1 MSDNVFVWYNK
12 LKSVKGGVL
21 MSPKNDTK
29 VLIGG
34 NVYTL
39 SGDESE
45 EYIQRIALYI
55 NNKMKEV
62 NFSEN
67 GKQLNTRL
75 LSVLLAINIADDLFK
90 AKDKVL
96 ELDNI
101 IKAKD
106 KIIEDLEQDIVSLQ
120 VKVEEKEEEKQSII
134 NRIDTL
140 QVELDKY
147 KDELNEYIDIFEQE
161 EES

>member
-1 MSDNVFVWYNK
+1 
-12 LKSVKGGVL
+12 

-75 LSVLLAINIADDLFK
+75 LSILLAINIADDLFK
-90 AKDKVL
+90 SEDKVKRLKNIL
-96 ELDNI
+96 ESKDNI
-101 IKAKD
+101 IKELGSD
-106 KIIEDLEQDIVSLQ
+106 IITLQ
-120 VKVEEKEEEKQSII
+120 SKLEEKEKEKQSIETRI
-134 NRIDTL
+134 NSL
-140 QVELDKY
+140 QDELTKY
-147 KDELNEYIDIFEQE
+147 KNELNEYIELFENE
-161 EES
+161 DFK